1 MSNTDLASV
10 IRRAISDAAFR
21 RQLQADPK
29 GALKGFSLT
38 SAESAAITSGDPAKL
53 SALGVDQRMSKA
65 FIISGPASAQSAAS
79 GSDLG
84 ATQTALSDENP
95 AGAQDALITG
105 NADAAQSAIVG
116 DPSTAQSTLAAANA
130 AWPDDALATGAAV
143 DDSGSNAVIDPGT
156 VSSQSVFLPP
166 DAADRQRELLAS
178 MNDTNAEAMAAG
190 RSGSLA
196 GPSGADTFQAAPV
209 EGSPEAA
216 VIDAGTTTAQSSLAA
231 ANAAWPD
238 DALIADATA
247 GGRNALAD
255 ANTAWPD
262 DALST
267 GAGIDDSGTN
277 AIIDPGSV
285 DTTGDALVQPSSGPE
300 SGDEH
305 GWG

>member
-143 DDSGSNAVIDPGT
+143 DDSGSNAIIDAGS
-156 VSSQSVFLPP
+156 VSSR
-166 DAADRQRELLAS
+166 AAFTPADSADVQRELLEGG
-178 MNDTNAEAMAAG
+178 DTNAEAMAAG

-216 VIDAGTTTAQSSLAA
+216 VIDAGTTTAQSTLAA